1 MVARWECISP
11 WPRALYPV
19 SSLLA
24 IAAELSAPPSSP
36 LCFRDLTLWASIRG
50 FTNVAVLDDWNM
62 RDGYNLWFRRYGLY
76 DYLDDLVAPGD
87 LGATVEIV
95 GGQGAALTAHNLALV
110 ISTLP
115 PLPG

>member
-1 MVARWECISP
+1 M
-11 WPRALYPV
+11 
-19 SSLLA
+19 
-24 IAAELSAPPSSP
+24 
-36 LCFRDLTLWASIRG
+36 
-50 FTNVAVLDDWNM
+50 AVLDDWNM